1 MFFLSLC
8 INKPDFFEITYSFL
22 YFCNYKY
29 KTDRSRSTMK
39 YQQPLL
45 ILILLCLVGKLD
57 ASSLYDYGLYLKS
70 HAVSG
75 VERTTLYLDDNR
87 PFPIKN
93 DFTISFQIYVRANEP
108 DFGSILHL
116 HTNTNQYIRFS
127 FVAGEERHFPALVL
141 NEGII
146 TIDTPIERE
155 KWLDVSMHLRLKEN
169 VIEVDYDNKKISAMV
184 PLQGAES
191 ISAQFGQMENYLADV
206 APVNIRNVLV
216 TQDGKQTRE
225 WKLWKHNDDICY
237 DMKERAIARAVHPFW
252 LIDNHIEW
260 KLIQQTHIPGK
271 LDVAF
276 NAREALFYLV
286 KPQTIEVLDEK
297 GTLQKEITIR
307 GGYPAVEYP
316 NHLMYDTLTNKLVSY
331 YLKERTSSS
340 FSFDTEQWSN
350 EERNLQEASNYNH
363 ARTFNPAD
371 SSFYF
376 FGGYGFYQYRND
388 LFRMKSGS
396 YKLEQVTYERPLYP
410 RYSAAMTIVGD
421 ELYIFGGRGNKYGKQ
436 ELSTHFYFGLCAINL
451 KDNQSRIVWQRNAS
465 QSDGTLMASTMYFEP
480 SDSSF
485 YAVSMNKGGV
495 LWKIS
500 MKDSVYTEV
509 SKPIYNELNYQDCD
523 FSLYASPSHG
533 KLFLVLD
540 KILNDHSHNVAIYSI
555 NLPLVNQEDIRQP
568 EESTLLPTGRSYL
581 YVVVILLMLLIG
593 GLIFYRVRYTR
604 KKNGTLPA
612 EKPADETKS
621 RIERNI
627 QETPETPDFRIAQEQ
642 ETTQEA
648 EPAPVKH
655 INYDD
660 RSRASI
666 SLFGCFNVRDK
677 EGNDITSNF
686 TPRLKHLLILLI
698 LYTEKNPQG
707 ILANKATEILWP
719 DKEETAAR
727 NNRNVNLRKLRV
739 LLESIGDMEVVTENN
754 FLRIKWGTNVFCDYH
769 TLLTCTRQYEQEK
782 SEELFNR
789 ILELLLY
796 GPLLPN
802 TIFDWLDDF
811 KDAYSSHSIDLLKN
825 LLDVE
830 IQRNHQEMI
839 IRLADIMFLHDPLNE
854 EALAAKCAVLSAQ
867 GKKGIAR
874 NLYDRFCKEYRDSMG
889 ENYKVPFAEL

>member
-1 MFFLSLC
+1 
-8 INKPDFFEITYSFL
+8 
-22 YFCNYKY
+22 
-29 KTDRSRSTMK
+29 MK
-39 YQQPLL
+39 YQLQ
-45 ILILLCLVGKLD
+45 ILFFILLCLVGKLE

-70 HAVSG
+70 HTVSA
-75 VERTTLYLDDNR
+75 VERTTLYLDDNQ

-93 DFTISFQIYVRANEP
+93 DFTISFQIYVRTNEP

-155 KWLDVSMHLRLKEN
+155 KWLDVSLHLRLKDN
-169 VIEVDYDNKKISAMV
+169 VIEVDYDNKKVSAMV
-184 PLQGAES
+184 PLEDTKN
-191 ISAQFGQMENYLADV
+191 ISALFGQMENYLADV
-206 APVNIRNVLV
+206 APINLRNITV

-225 WKLWKHNDDICY
+225 WKLWKHNDDVCY
-237 DMKERAIARAVHPFW
+237 DMKEKAIARAIHPFW

-260 KLIQQTHIPGK
+260 KLIHQAHIPGK

-286 KPQTIEVLDEK
+286 KPQSIEVLDEK
-297 GTLQKEITIR
+297 GTLRQKITIR
-307 GGYPAVEYP
+307 EGYPAVEYP
-316 NHLMYDTLTNKLVSY
+316 NHLLYDTLTNKLVSY
-331 YLKERTSSS
+331 YLKKGATSY
-340 FSFDTEQWSN
+340 FSFDTNKWSN
-350 EERNLQEASNYNH
+350 VERNMDEASNYNH

-396 YKLEQVTYERPLYP
+396 YKLEQVEYERPLYP
-410 RYSAAMTIVGD
+410 RYSAAMAIVGD
-421 ELYIFGGRGNKYGKQ
+421 ELFVFGGRGNKYGKQ

-451 KDNQSRIVWQRNAS
+451 KTNQSRMVWQRNS
-465 QSDGTLMASTMYFEP
+465 PQEDGTLMASSMYFEP

-485 YAVSMNKGGV
+485 YAVSMSKGGV

-509 SKPIYNELNYQDCD
+509 SKPIYNESNYQDCD
-523 FSLYASPSHG
+523 FSLYSSPAHG

-540 KILNDHSHNVAIYSI
+540 KILNDHTHNVYIYSI
-555 NLPLVNQEDIRQP
+555 NMPLVNEGDIRQ
-568 EESTLLPTGRSYL
+568 SANTTIVNGHKYL
-581 YVVVILLMLLIG
+581 YITGIILLLIAAG
-593 GLIFYRVRYTR
+593 MIFYRSRCSNR
-604 KKNGTLPA
+604 KDKTITIKEIEEVPVIIGHHNTPEQPLIAGQHTIMQ
-612 EKPADETKS
+612 EKG
-621 RIERNI
+621 NI
-627 QETPETPDFRIAQEQ
+627 QETDAVSAK
-642 ETTQEA
+642 TT
-648 EPAPVKH
+648 
-655 INYDD
+655 NYYD

-666 SLFGCFNVRDK
+666 SLCGCFNVRDK
-677 EGNDITSNF
+677 DGNDITSNF

-698 LYTEKNPQG
+698 LYTEKNEQG
-707 ILANKATEILWP
+707 ILASKTTEILWP
-719 DKEETAAR
+719 EKEETSAR

-739 LLESIGDMEVVTENN
+739 LLESIGDVEVITENN
-754 FLRIKWGTNVFCDYH
+754 FLRIKWGTTVFCDYH
-769 TLLTCTRQYEQEK
+769 TLLTCTQQFEQEK
-782 SEELFNR
+782 SEELLNR

-825 LLDVE
+825 LLDIE

-889 ENYKVPFAEL
+889 ENYKIPFADL

>member
-1 MFFLSLC
+1 
-8 INKPDFFEITYSFL
+8 
-22 YFCNYKY
+22 
-29 KTDRSRSTMK
+29 MK
-39 YQQPLL
+39 YQLQ
-45 ILILLCLVGKLD
+45 ILFFILLCLVGKLE

-70 HAVSG
+70 HTVSA
-75 VERTTLYLDDNR
+75 VERTTLYLDDNQ

-93 DFTISFQIYVRANEP
+93 DFTISFQIYVRTNEP

-155 KWLDVSMHLRLKEN
+155 KWLDVSLHLRLKDN
-169 VIEVDYDNKKISAMV
+169 VIEVDYDNKKVSAMV
-184 PLQGAES
+184 PLEDTKN
-191 ISAQFGQMENYLADV
+191 ISALFGQMENYLADV
-206 APVNIRNVLV
+206 APINLRNITV
-216 TQDGKQTRE
+216 TQDAKQTRE
-225 WKLWKHNDDICY
+225 WKLWKHNDDVCY
-237 DMKERAIARAVHPFW
+237 DMKEKAIARAIHPFW

-260 KLIQQTHIPGK
+260 KLIHQAHIPGK

-286 KPQTIEVLDEK
+286 KPQSIEVLDEK
-297 GTLQKEITIR
+297 GTLRQKITIR
-307 GGYPAVEYP
+307 EGYPAVEYP
-316 NHLMYDTLTNKLVSY
+316 NHLLYDTLTNKLISY
-331 YLKERTSSS
+331 YLKKGSTSY
-340 FSFDTEQWSN
+340 FSFDTSKWSN
-350 EERNLQEASNYNH
+350 VERNMDEASNYNH

-396 YKLEQVTYERPLYP
+396 YKLEQVEYERPLYP
-410 RYSAAMTIVGD
+410 RYSAAMAIVGD
-421 ELYIFGGRGNKYGKQ
+421 ELFVFGGRGNKYGKQ

-451 KDNQSRIVWQRNAS
+451 KTNQSRMVWQRNS
-465 QSDGTLMASTMYFEP
+465 PQEDGTLMASSMYFEP

-485 YAVSMNKGGV
+485 YAVSMSKGGV

-509 SKPIYNELNYQDCD
+509 SKPIYNESNYQDCD
-523 FSLYASPSHG
+523 FSLYSSPAHG

-540 KILNDHSHNVAIYSI
+540 KILNDHTHNVYIYSI
-555 NLPLVNQEDIRQP
+555 NMPLVNEGDIRQ
-568 EESTLLPTGRSYL
+568 SANTTIVNGHKYL
-581 YVVVILLMLLIG
+581 YITGIILLLIAAG
-593 GLIFYRVRYTR
+593 MIFYRSRCSNR
-604 KKNGTLPA
+604 KDKTITIKEIEEVPVIIGHHNTPEQPLIAGQHTIMQ
-612 EKPADETKS
+612 EKG
-621 RIERNI
+621 NI
-627 QETPETPDFRIAQEQ
+627 QETDAVSAK
-642 ETTQEA
+642 TT
-648 EPAPVKH
+648 
-655 INYDD
+655 NYYD

-666 SLFGCFNVRDK
+666 SLCGCFNVRDK
-677 EGNDITSNF
+677 DGNDITSNF

-698 LYTEKNPQG
+698 LYTEKNEQG
-707 ILANKATEILWP
+707 ILASKTTEILWP
-719 DKEETAAR
+719 EKEETSAR

-739 LLESIGDMEVVTENN
+739 LLESIGDVEVITENN
-754 FLRIKWGTNVFCDYH
+754 FLRIKWGTTVFCDYH
-769 TLLTCTRQYEQEK
+769 TLLTCTQQFEQEK
-782 SEELFNR
+782 SEELLNR

-825 LLDVE
+825 LLDIE

-889 ENYKVPFAEL
+889 ENYKIPFADL

>member
-1 MFFLSLC
+1 
-8 INKPDFFEITYSFL
+8 
-22 YFCNYKY
+22 
-29 KTDRSRSTMK
+29 MK
-39 YQQPLL
+39 YQLQ
-45 ILILLCLVGKLD
+45 ILFFILLCLVGKLE

-70 HAVSG
+70 HTVSA
-75 VERTTLYLDDNR
+75 VERTTLYLDDNQ

-93 DFTISFQIYVRANEP
+93 DFTISFQIYVRTNEP

-155 KWLDVSMHLRLKEN
+155 KWLDVSLHLRLKDN
-169 VIEVDYDNKKISAMV
+169 VIEVDYDNKKVSVMV
-184 PLQGAES
+184 PLEDTKN
-191 ISAQFGQMENYLADV
+191 ISALFGQMENYLADV
-206 APVNIRNVLV
+206 APINLRNITV

-225 WKLWKHNDDICY
+225 WKLWKHNDDVCY
-237 DMKERAIARAVHPFW
+237 DMKEKAIARAIHPFW

-260 KLIQQTHIPGK
+260 KLIHQAHIPGK

-286 KPQTIEVLDEK
+286 KPQSIEVLDEK
-297 GTLQKEITIR
+297 GTLRQKITIR
-307 GGYPAVEYP
+307 EGYPAVEYP
-316 NHLMYDTLTNKLVSY
+316 NHLLYDTLTNKLISY
-331 YLKERTSSS
+331 YLKKGSTSY
-340 FSFDTEQWSN
+340 FSFDTSKWSN
-350 EERNLQEASNYNH
+350 VERNMDEASNYNH

-396 YKLEQVTYERPLYP
+396 YKLEQVEYERPLYP
-410 RYSAAMTIVGD
+410 RYSAAMAIVGD
-421 ELYIFGGRGNKYGKQ
+421 ELFVFGGRGNKYGKQ

-451 KDNQSRIVWQRNAS
+451 KTNQSRMVWQRNS
-465 QSDGTLMASTMYFEP
+465 PQEDGTLMASSMYFEP

-485 YAVSMNKGGV
+485 YAVSMSKGGV

-509 SKPIYNELNYQDCD
+509 SKPIYNESNYQDCD
-523 FSLYASPSHG
+523 FSLYSSPAHG

-540 KILNDHSHNVAIYSI
+540 KILNDHTHNVYIYSI
-555 NLPLVNQEDIRQP
+555 NMPLVNEGDIRQ
-568 EESTLLPTGRSYL
+568 SANTTIVNGHKYL
-581 YVVVILLMLLIG
+581 YITGIILLLIAAG
-593 GLIFYRVRYTR
+593 MIFYRSRCSNR
-604 KKNGTLPA
+604 KDKTITIKEIEEVPVIIGHHNTPEQPLIAGQHTIMQ
-612 EKPADETKS
+612 EKG
-621 RIERNI
+621 NI
-627 QETPETPDFRIAQEQ
+627 QETDAVSAK
-642 ETTQEA
+642 TT
-648 EPAPVKH
+648 
-655 INYDD
+655 NYYD

-666 SLFGCFNVRDK
+666 SLCGCFNVRDK
-677 EGNDITSNF
+677 DGNDITSNF

-698 LYTEKNPQG
+698 LYTEKNEQG
-707 ILANKATEILWP
+707 ILASKTTEILWP
-719 DKEETAAR
+719 EKEETSAR

-739 LLESIGDMEVVTENN
+739 LLESIGDVEVITENN
-754 FLRIKWGTNVFCDYH
+754 FLRIKWGTTVFCDYH
-769 TLLTCTRQYEQEK
+769 TLLTCTQQFEQEK
-782 SEELFNR
+782 SEELLNR

-825 LLDVE
+825 LLDIE

-889 ENYKVPFAEL
+889 ENYKIPFADL

>member
-1 MFFLSLC
+1 
-8 INKPDFFEITYSFL
+8 
-22 YFCNYKY
+22 
-29 KTDRSRSTMK
+29 MK
-39 YQQPLL
+39 YQLQ
-45 ILILLCLVGKLD
+45 ILFFILLCLVGKLE

-70 HAVSG
+70 HTVSA
-75 VERTTLYLDDNR
+75 VERTTLYLDDNQ

-93 DFTISFQIYVRANEP
+93 DFTISFQIYVRTNEP

-155 KWLDVSMHLRLKEN
+155 KWLDVSLHLRLKDN
-169 VIEVDYDNKKISAMV
+169 VIEVDYDNKKVSAMV
-184 PLQGAES
+184 PLEDTKN
-191 ISAQFGQMENYLADV
+191 ISALFGQMENYLADV
-206 APVNIRNVLV
+206 APINLRNITV

-225 WKLWKHNDDICY
+225 WKLWKHNDDVCY
-237 DMKERAIARAVHPFW
+237 DMKEKAIARAIHPFW

-260 KLIQQTHIPGK
+260 KLIHQAHIPGK

-286 KPQTIEVLDEK
+286 KPQSIEVLDEK
-297 GTLQKEITIR
+297 GTLRQKITIR
-307 GGYPAVEYP
+307 EGYPAVEYP
-316 NHLMYDTLTNKLVSY
+316 NHLLYDTLTNKLVSY
-331 YLKERTSSS
+331 YLKKGSTSY
-340 FSFDTEQWSN
+340 FSFDTSKWSN
-350 EERNLQEASNYNH
+350 VERNMDEASNYNH

-396 YKLEQVTYERPLYP
+396 YKLEQVEYERPLYP
-410 RYSAAMTIVGD
+410 RYSAAMAIVGD
-421 ELYIFGGRGNKYGKQ
+421 ELFVFGGRGNKYGKQ

-451 KDNQSRIVWQRNAS
+451 KTNQSRMVWQRNS
-465 QSDGTLMASTMYFEP
+465 PQEDGTLMASSMYFEP

-485 YAVSMNKGGV
+485 YAVSMSKGGV

-509 SKPIYNELNYQDCD
+509 SKPIYNESNYQDCD
-523 FSLYASPSHG
+523 FSLYSSPAHG

-540 KILNDHSHNVAIYSI
+540 KILNDHTHNVYIYSI
-555 NLPLVNQEDIRQP
+555 NMPLVNEGDIRQ
-568 EESTLLPTGRSYL
+568 SANTTIVNGHKYL
-581 YVVVILLMLLIG
+581 YITGIILLLIAAG
-593 GLIFYRVRYTR
+593 MIFYRSRCSNR
-604 KKNGTLPA
+604 KDKTITIKEIEEVPVIIGHHNTPEQPLIAGQHTIMQ
-612 EKPADETKS
+612 EKG
-621 RIERNI
+621 NI
-627 QETPETPDFRIAQEQ
+627 QETDAVSAK
-642 ETTQEA
+642 TT
-648 EPAPVKH
+648 
-655 INYDD
+655 NYYD

-666 SLFGCFNVRDK
+666 SLCGCFNVRDK
-677 EGNDITSNF
+677 DGNDITSNF

-698 LYTEKNPQG
+698 LYTEKNEQG
-707 ILANKATEILWP
+707 ILASKTTEILWP
-719 DKEETAAR
+719 EKEETSAR

-739 LLESIGDMEVVTENN
+739 LLESIGDVEVITENN
-754 FLRIKWGTNVFCDYH
+754 FLRIKWGTTVFCDYH
-769 TLLTCTRQYEQEK
+769 TLLTCTQQFEQEK
-782 SEELFNR
+782 SEELLNR

-825 LLDVE
+825 LLDIE

-889 ENYKVPFAEL
+889 ENYKIPFADL

>member
-1 MFFLSLC
+1 
-8 INKPDFFEITYSFL
+8 
-22 YFCNYKY
+22 
-29 KTDRSRSTMK
+29 MK
-39 YQQPLL
+39 YQLQ
-45 ILILLCLVGKLD
+45 ILIFVLLCLVGKLD
-57 ASSLYDYGLYLKS
+57 ASSLYDYGLHLKS
-70 HAVSG
+70 HTVSAI
-75 VERTTLYLDDNR
+75 ERTSLFLDDNQ

-93 DFTISFQIYVRANEP
+93 DFTISFQMYIRANEP

-116 HTNTNQYIRFS
+116 YTNTNQYIRFL

-141 NEGII
+141 NEGIV
-146 TIDTPIERE
+146 TIDTHIERE
-155 KWLDVSMHLRLKEN
+155 KWLNVSIHMRLKDN
-169 VIEVDYDNKKISAMV
+169 VIEVDYDNKKISAMA
-184 PLQGAES
+184 PLQGTKSVSALFGKMES
-191 ISAQFGQMENYLADV
+191 YLADV
-206 APVNIRNVLV
+206 APVNLRNIIVM
-216 TQDGKQTRE
+216 QDGKQTRE
-225 WKLWKHNDDICY
+225 WKLWKHNDDVCY
-237 DMKERAIARAVHPFW
+237 DKKENAIARALHPIW

-260 KLIQQTHIPGK
+260 KLIHQAHIPGK
-271 LDVAF
+271 LDVSF
-276 NAREALFYLV
+276 NARDALFYLV
-286 KPQTIEVLDEK
+286 KPQSIEVLDEK

-307 GGYPAVEYP
+307 GGFPAVEYP
-316 NHLMYDTLTNKLVSY
+316 NHQLYDTLTNKIVSY
-331 YLKERTSSS
+331 HHKRGITSY
-340 FSFDTEQWSN
+340 FSFDTEKWSN
-350 EERNLQEASNYNH
+350 EERNKEEASNYNH

-388 LFRMKSGS
+388 LFQMKSGN
-396 YKLEQVTYERPLYP
+396 YKLEQVIYERPLYP

-436 ELSTHFYFGLCAINL
+436 ELSSHFYLGLCAINL
-451 KDNQSRIVWQRNAS
+451 KNNRSRIVWQKNMS
-465 QSDGTLMASTMYFEP
+465 PEDGTLMASSMYFEP

-485 YAVSMNKGGV
+485 YAVSMNKGGI

-509 SKPIYNELNYQDCD
+509 SKPIHNELNYQDCD
-523 FSLYASPSHG
+523 FSLYTSPSHG

-540 KILNDHSHNVAIYSI
+540 KIQNDHTHNVAIYSI
-555 NLPLVNQEDIRQP
+555 NMPLVNEEDIRQP
-568 EESTLLPTGRSYL
+568 ENETFTSSRKYFYIAG
-581 YVVVILLMLLIG
+581 ILLLFIISG
-593 GLIFYRVRYTR
+593 TIFYRSKYSKKKKSTPVTKTR
-604 KKNGTLPA
+604 E
-612 EKPADETKS
+612 EKLS
-621 RIERNI
+621 VIESHIDRKQPEI
-627 QETPETPDFRIAQEQ
+627 PEYQVTQEKRQDF
-642 ETTQEA
+642 ETTLTRTA
-648 EPAPVKH
+648 DY
-655 INYDD
+655 YD
-660 RSRASI
+660 RNRASI

-707 ILANKATEILWP
+707 ILASKATEILWP

-754 FLRIKWGTNVFCDYH
+754 FLRIKWGTSVFCDYH
-769 TLLTCTRQYEQEK
+769 TLMTCTKQFEQEK
-782 SEELFNR
+782 SEELLNR

-802 TIFDWLDDF
+802 TVFDWLDDF

-825 LLDVE
+825 LLEIE

-854 EALAAKCAVLSAQ
+854 EALAAKCTVLSAQ

-874 NLYDRFCKEYRDSMG
+874 NVYDRFCKEYRDSMG
-889 ENYKVPFAEL
+889 ENYKIPFVSL